1 MTYYRRVGDI
11 PRKRH
16 SLHRVEGQVVAEE
29 MVGEE
34 GFSGPSSLL
43 YHRHSP
49 SAIVGIDVADVTLP
63 TFTPNQPVAPYHL
76 RTTKLP
82 AGPADA
88 VTARTALLGN
98 DDVQLL
104 YVTATTT
111 SPLYR
116 NAVGDEL
123 VYVQSGSATV
133 ESVFGSLA
141 VTTGDYVVVPTGVT
155 HRWVIGADAEAVE
168 LLVLQSRSH
177 IHIPPKYLT
186 PTGQLADGAPYSR
199 ARPTRS
205 GRPAARRR
213 RGRRSARAHTCRVRP
228 ACPPRPPLR
237 RRRLGRLRLPVGA
250 EHPRLR
256 ADRRAH
262 STSRRPCTRRSPA
275 PGSSSARSCRACY
288 DFDPDAVKVPYHH
301 SNVDSDEVLFY
312 SDGDFMSR
320 AGSGIG
326 VGSISLHP
334 AGFIHGP
341 QPGSRERSE
350 SQDRTNEVAVM
361 LDTFAPLGLSEAAR
375 DVSDPEY
382 PWSWAGGRDCVGGA
396 VRQVS
401 RRGPAVG

>member
-186 PTGQLADGAPYSR
+186 PTGQLADGAPYSERDLRGPDGPLLVDGENVEVLVRTR
-199 ARPTRS
+199 AGFALHVHRHHPFDVVGWDGYVYPWALSIHDFAPIVGAFHQPPPVHQTFAGAGFVVCS
-205 GRPAARRR
+205 F
-213 RGRRSARAHTCRVRP
+213 V
-228 ACPPRPPLR
+228 PRP
-237 RRRLGRLRLPVGA
+237 
-250 EHPRLR
+250 
-256 ADRRAH
+256 
-262 STSRRPCTRRSPA
+262 
-275 PGSSSARSCRACY
+275 Y
-288 DFDPDAVKVPYHH
+288 DFGPDAVKVPYHH

-341 QPGSRERSE
+341 QPGSRERSDAE
-350 SQDRTNEVAVM
+350 DRTNEVAVM
-361 LDTFAPLGLSEAAR
+361 LDTFAPLGLSDAAR
-375 DVSDPEY
+375 DVSDPDY
-382 PWSWAGGRDCVGGA
+382 PWSWAGGRDASWAGG
-396 VRQVS
+396 S
-401 RRGPAVG
+401 T

>member
-88 VTARTALLGN
+88 VTSRTALLGN

-186 PTGQLADGAPYSR
+186 PTGQLADGAPYSERDLRGPDGPLLVDGEDVEVLVRTR
-199 ARPTRS
+199 A
-205 GRPAARRR
+205 GFARHVHRHHPFDVV
-213 RGRRSARAHTCRVRP
+213 GWDGYVYPWALSIHDFAPIVGAFHQPPPVHQTFAGAGFVVCSFV
-228 ACPPRPPLR
+228 PRP
-237 RRRLGRLRLPVGA
+237 
-250 EHPRLR
+250 
-256 ADRRAH
+256 
-262 STSRRPCTRRSPA
+262 
-275 PGSSSARSCRACY
+275 Y
-288 DFDPDAVKVPYHH
+288 DFGPDAVKVPYHH

-341 QPGSRERSE
+341 QPGSRERSDAE
-350 SQDRTNEVAVM
+350 DRTNEVAVM
-361 LDTFAPLGLSEAAR
+361 LDTFAPLGLSR
-375 DVSDPEY
+375 CRPRRQRPRLPVVV
-382 PWSWAGGRDCVGGA
+382 GGRLDVTSESA
-396 VRQVS
+396 ALRS
-401 RRGPAVG
+401 T